1 MLPGTDQQFYCSKR
15 FRERR
20 NTIAQRKALCLRRSL
35 SNFPPAMLSRF
46 LYPLLLQWAISDVQ
60 IPTVEIAAGVRMP
73 VMSIGTQI
81 SYQCSQLSYMLVQR
95 HKTAQVTDTRN
106 NPVAFLHLI
115 FFIELIECPVGTTF
129 QVPLLLD
136 RHRRAGKIKCVHHCC
151 ELDQTGW
158 TRN

>member
-1 MLPGTDQQFYCSKR
+1 MICYLELTSNF
-15 FRERR
+15 
-20 NTIAQRKALCLRRSL
+20 IAARDSENVETQLLKGKLCASGDLL

-81 SYQCSQLSYMLVQR
+81 SYQCSQLSYMMVQR

-106 NPVAFLHLI
+106 NPVAFLHL
-115 FFIELIECPVGTTF
+115 F
-129 QVPLLLD
+129 
-136 RHRRAGKIKCVHHCC
+136 H
-151 ELDQTGW
+151 
-158 TRN
+158 